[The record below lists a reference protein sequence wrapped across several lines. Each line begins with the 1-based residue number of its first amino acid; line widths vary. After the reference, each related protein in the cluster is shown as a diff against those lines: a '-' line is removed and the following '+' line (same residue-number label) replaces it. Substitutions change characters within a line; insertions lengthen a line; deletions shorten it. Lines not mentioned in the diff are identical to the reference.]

1 MAPTRARGNHRR
13 RGPAPSGFRAQA
25 VSWTVW
31 KNRPRRVPS
40 SLVSFARAADRR
52 TLNSITRYRG
62 TRRPS
67 PRQPPRKNRLSTSY
81 RRVSSVSPSLFPL
94 VFFSF
99 NCGDEMRR
107 DESATNQRLN
117 QRRVNDKSATGDVD
131 DGKNDVTSSR
141 EIREIAAAATAAATS
156 PPRVGLV
163 THEYG
168 CVWQINQGN
177 HFPTVVDRHA
187 GGGVSLRPRPREV
200 DTKMSRI

>member
-1 MAPTRARGNHRR
+1 MANLEKSSR
-13 RGPAPSGFRAQA
+13 S
-25 VSWTVW
+25 
-31 KNRPRRVPS
+31 RVPS
-40 SLVSFARAADRR
+40 SLDWFAGAAHRR
-52 TLNSITRYRG
+52 TLNSVTRYRG

-67 PRQPPRKNRLSTSY
+67 PRPPPRKNRLSTSY

-99 NCGDEMRR
+99 NCGDESRR
-107 DESATNQRLN
+107 ISDESATGG
-117 QRRVNDKSATGDVD
+117 AD
-131 DGKNDVTSSR
+131 DGKNDVTPSR
-141 EIREIAAAATAAATS
+141 EVREIAAATAAATS

-177 HFPTVVDRHA
+177 HFPTVVVRHA
-187 GGGVSLRPRPREV
+187 DGGVSLRPRPREV